1 MLSDRLPAN
10 RAARKPCR
18 VTDSFAAAAQ
28 SEAEAGPGTGDVIE
42 DIIAARR
49 PDPMIGARD
58 ALSVRREAS
67 DLLRAARND
76 GTFAASLPRALAL
89 VAGFPDDEH
98 CQRIVA
104 YLLEGMGDLR
114 GSQRAWRG
122 ISARFPQSVEA
133 FAQTFRMAAKVLGRD
148 AAESLFRRRFGDWRA
163 IAAPE
168 RLLMAALALQTLGHG
183 ADAEAA
189 CRKAIAMR
197 PDDAEGWHRLVALLD
212 ERELLPAARDA
223 AAEGLAR
230 TADPGLAA
238 EQERLTRDCDRLHA
252 DFPTLDF
259 ARTPVWKAVLDD
271 TLASAVAARR
281 ADPPRAAPGQIG
293 GIVMIGG
300 TLGGGG
306 AERQLVTSAIA
317 LDDAARAGTE
327 IGGRRL
333 TGPVQ
338 VLCRKLD
345 PRRGQD
351 FFLPLL
357 ASQGIAVTS
366 YLAAPRFGGR
376 PARSALA
383 GQKAA
388 IARLPVRTRE
398 GIEHLVDLL
407 RYHAPDVVHI
417 WQDGMILAAGMAA
430 LLARV
435 PRIVLNV
442 RTLPPT
448 ERADRMKPESEAIYR
463 ALLAAPGVTLTAN
476 SALAARRYEAWLRLP
491 QGSASVVPNGVSP
504 LSPAPAEEDVARWEG
519 FAARTGG
526 GFTVGGVMRFD
537 ANKRPIDWLAIADR
551 LIALRPDARF
561 ILVGDGELRGPA
573 REYAARL
580 GIADR
585 VLFVGRS
592 PRVGYWLSRM
602 DAFLLTSRF
611 EGTPNVL
618 IEAQLAGLPV
628 VTTPAG
634 AAGETILPGVTGH
647 VLADGETIDVD
658 RAAALLEAFAA
669 ESEASRQH
677 LSTLARA
684 RAEQHFSVATMLRH
698 TLEVFAAPDDAP
710 LLDLTA
716 RT

>member
-1 MLSDRLPAN
+1 M
-10 RAARKPCR
+10 
-18 VTDSFAAAAQ
+18 TDSFTPTAQ
-28 SEAEAGPGTGDVIE
+28 SEAGTGDAIE
-42 DIIAARR
+42 DIIAGRL
-49 PDPMIGARD
+49 PDPAIGARD
-58 ALSVRREAS
+58 LLSVRREAS

-98 CQRIVA
+98 CQRIIA
-104 YLLEGMGDLR
+104 YLLEGTGDLR
-114 GSQRAWRG
+114 GAQRAWRG
-122 ISARFPQSVEA
+122 ISARFPRSVEA
-133 FAQTFRMAAKVLGRD
+133 FAQTFRMAAKVLGRE
-148 AAESLFRRRFGDWRA
+148 AAEALFRRRFGDWRT
-163 IAAPE
+163 ITDPDP
-168 RLLMAALALQTLGHG
+168 LLMAALALQALGHG
-183 ADAEAA
+183 EAA
-189 CRKAIAMR
+189 EDACRRAIAMR
-197 PDDAEGWHRLVALLD
+197 PGESEGWKRLVALLE

-230 TADPGLAA
+230 TADPELSA
-238 EQERLTRDCDRLHA
+238 EHERLTRECARLA
-252 DFPTLDF
+252 AAFPTLDF
-259 ARTPVWKAVLDD
+259 GRTPVWRSVLDD
-271 TLASAVAARR
+271 LLATTIAERR
-281 ADPPRAAPGQIG
+281 RDPPRAAPHQIG
-293 GIVMIGG
+293 GIAMIGG

-306 AERQLVTSAIA
+306 AERQLVTSAVAI
-317 LDDAARAGTE
+317 DSAARAGTV

-333 TGPVQ
+333 IGPVQ

-357 ASQGIAVTS
+357 AAHDIAVTS

-376 PARSALA
+376 PARSVVADRRE
-383 GQKAA
+383 A
-388 IARLPVRTRE
+388 IARLPERTRE
-398 GIEHLVDLL
+398 GIVHLADLL

-417 WQDGMILAAGMAA
+417 WQDGMILAAGLAA

-448 ERADRMKPESEAIYR
+448 DRADRMKPESEAIYR

-476 SALAARRYEAWLRLP
+476 STLAARRYEAWLGLAD
-491 QGSASVVPNGVSP
+491 GAVTVVPNGVSP
-504 LSPAPAEEDVARWEG
+504 LAAQPAEEDDSRWRG
-519 FAARTGG
+519 FDERAGP

-537 ANKRPIDWLAIADR
+537 ANKRPVDWLAIADR
-551 LIALRPDARF
+551 LLAIRPDARF
-561 ILVGDGELRGPA
+561 ILVGDGDLRGAA
-573 REYAARL
+573 REYAARR

-592 PRVGYWLSRM
+592 ARVGYWLSRM

-634 AAGETILPGVTGH
+634 AAAETILPGVTGH
-647 VLADGETIDVD
+647 VLADGETIDPEV
-658 RAAALLEAFAA
+658 AATHLESFARLGG
-669 ESEASRQH
+669 E
-677 LSTLARA
+677 ARA
-684 RAEQHFSVATMLRH
+684 RLSALAKTWAEQHFSVATMLRH
-698 TLEVFAAPDDAP
+698 TLEVFAAPEDAP
-710 LLDLTA
+710 IIDL
-716 RT
+716 